1 MSCFIWESACLNHI
15 FAEIYFLHGLWK
27 ESAQVEPLDAV
38 VDQTK
43 ILQAGQ
49 DGEDPVDVFQVVV
62 VQNKN
67 IQASQGLEQLFVQ
80 WSQFILL
87 KTELL
92 QLRQIV
98 KSVSEIPKCSISGQ
112 FSHFKLT
119 YLSILDMI
127 FLERFKC
134 LRRGSSERNCFIFDW
149 PDHYSQ
155 YLCLPEKQ
163 CLARWLM
170 FLSEMVRCRTCF
182 SLRPTSRLT
191 VCWVRTEPWLG
202 SSSGLQRRRSTSNIF
217 SPGWS
222 EKLEHTWQQ
231 YHSLWKHGNINTS
244 LGVNVTQM
252 MN

>member
-1 MSCFIWESACLNHI
+1 MFYLGVCLPQSYFCSDLSSPRTLERKRQCQTTWCCCEPNWDTWGWSGRWRLRWYPPGSCGPELKRQDLSEAWRVLCPMISV
-15 FAEIYFLHGLWK
+15 Y
-27 ESAQVEPLDAV
+27 SAQDWV
-38 VDQTK
+38 VSIGRDCQK
-43 ILQAGQ
+43 C
-49 DGEDPVDVFQVVV
+49 FW
-62 VQNKN
+62 NSKM
-67 IQASQGLEQLFVQ
+67 
-80 WSQFILL
+80 
-87 KTELL
+87 
-92 QLRQIV
+92 LRFRTV
-98 KSVSEIPKCSISGQ
+98 C
-112 FSHFKLT
+112 HFNLT

-134 LRRGSSERNCFIFDW
+134 LRSGSSERNCFIFDW